1 MVDNRILELSA
12 RLSGDEDLQKFI
24 NNVSRLEKETYLAS
38 ASAQRANR
46 AFAKFVKDSS
56 KIEGLRKEIHR
67 TRAELEKFKDA
78 NDITNP
84 DVYAKM
90 GEQYLQ
96 LKNTL
101 EGLNQQYDSLTN
113 NVQRC
118 YDEMMKANEEYR
130 TDLLDTGILASGV
143 NLFEIIMGRNADKVP
158 DDPLGALLGIDKDVL
173 QKYSESY
180 SRSISDLKDQLLK
193 LYASRPHGDII
204 DESDFE
210 EERAEKIRE
219 TQKAIRELTDAHRLL
234 VRVMDIQIQR
244 QKILSAEQ
252 EAYSLQQRQM
262 IADQIVADYHQLIGT
277 GVGTHEGKQTN
288 VLDIVQERTEGSLKE
303 NPYKELLSTNPEELK
318 EKYAYFQNALANIQK
333 QRTLVSSLSP
343 EATGAPEESRARQK
357 EDLKRLDQVYREL
370 HNSMKLIE
378 DVVQEQMD
386 TGLFSETFGE
396 RGKSLKNTIMGIAHG
411 LLGVQSTALG
421 DAAALRELGTAID
434 YLTNKQNRQSYSLE
448 GLMRKHRWIQSYLLV
463 TGNFMAKLG
472 NGVAVLG
479 AILRLI
485 TLPAILLLTIF
496 LAPFIPII
504 AGIVKGLT
512 DWIIKLSEL
521 PDWIKLVVGGII
533 LMAVS
538 SGALV
543 MVVKKIWDMITW
555 TKYFI
560 DILRMS
566 GVFSPLVTSG
576 KAAFTLLIGY
586 AKTAAIAVINIGKA
600 ALVTAARLLLPVAA
614 GLLLGGVVLL
624 ALDYLGVLQRISDAG
639 KEWRDSNRETVS
651 ALLDGLSEGISMLGV
666 FGAALNLVG
675 DLYNATIGKITGNT
689 ILTANRRKELIG
701 LGIYNEEIMKQLR
714 ADYGEGNVKYEGG
727 SYYVNGERLTISVD
741 MGAYEQSVATNS
753 QSMDNVTD
761 ATKENTSLLSENIS
775 LMKDEINGLKDLNI
789 SFSDLSKDLNDF
801 SEEIDL
807 EEPLGEVSDELINN
821 TAALSTYNKLF
832 EDYSK
837 SIDTQKAN
845 VTQTIPAAATG
856 AEVKRTGLLT
866 VHAGEKVIPADI
878 SRKIDSGSLFGK
890 LTEMIM
896 GAVQAPTILNTSAT
910 NISKSISSTSN
921 ISEAIT
927 NNSVTNEVRNITTSI
942 TNNNQRMR
950 APKKEEESPARIEL
964 IYNGHAFIDSY
975 VDRRVKEILNHI
987 GVRI

>member
-1 MVDNRILELSA
+1 MVDNRILELNA

-46 AFAKFVKDSS
+46 AFAKFAKDSS
-56 KIEGLRKEIHR
+56 KIEDLRKEIHGA
-67 TRAELEKFKDA
+67 RAELEQFNDA

-84 DVYAKM
+84 DVYAQV
-90 GEQYLQ
+90 GAQYLE

-101 EGLNQQYDSLTN
+101 KGLNQQYDSLTS
-113 NVQRC
+113 NVKRC
-118 YDEMMKANEEYR
+118 YSEMKRSNEEYR
-130 TDLLDTGILASGV
+130 TDLFDTGILASGV
-143 NLFEIIMGRNADKVP
+143 NIFEIMMGRNADKVP

-180 SRSISDLKDQLLK
+180 GRSIADLNDQLLK
-193 LYASRPHGDII
+193 LNASRPHGDI
-204 DESDFE
+204 DDPDFE
-210 EERAEKIRE
+210 EERAAKIRE
-219 TQKAIRELTDAHRLL
+219 TQKAIKELTDAQRLL

-262 IADQIVADYHQLIGT
+262 VTDQIVADYHQLIGT
-277 GVGTHEGKQTN
+277 GTGTHEGKQTN
-288 VLDIVQERTEGSLKE
+288 VLDVVQERTEGSLKE
-303 NPYKELLSTNPEELK
+303 NPYEQLLTTNPEELK

-343 EATGAPEESRARQK
+343 DATGAPEETRARQQ
-357 EDLKRLDQVYREL
+357 EDLKRLDQVYHEL
-370 HNSMKLIE
+370 YNSMKLIE

-396 RGKSLKNTIMGIAHG
+396 RGKSLKNTIMGITHG

-421 DAAALRELGTAID
+421 DAAALRELGTATD
-434 YLTNKQNRQSYSLE
+434 YLTNKQLRQSHSLE

-472 NGVAVLG
+472 NGVEVLG

-485 TLPAILLLTIF
+485 ALPAILLLTVF
-496 LAPFIPII
+496 LTPFVPLI
-504 AGIVKGLT
+504 AGIVKGMAEWIVKLT
-512 DWIIKLSEL
+512 EL

-533 LMAVS
+533 LMGVS
-538 SGALV
+538 SGAIILV
-543 MVVKKIWDMITW
+543 AQKIASTVRWVQ
-555 TKYFI
+555 YFYN
-560 DILRMS
+560 ILKMS
-566 GVFSPLVTSG
+566 GVFSTLVTSG
-576 KAAFTLLIGY
+576 RVAFGLLIGY
-586 AKTAAIAVINIGKA
+586 AKTAAIAVLNIGKA
-600 ALVTAARLLLPVAA
+600 ALITAARLLLPVAA
-614 GLLLGGVVLL
+614 GLLLGGVILL
-624 ALDYLGVLQRISDAG
+624 ALDYLGVLQWISDAG
-639 KEWRDSNRETVS
+639 KDWRDSNRETVS

-701 LGIYNEEIMKQLR
+701 LGIYNEEIMKQLQ
-714 ADYGEGNVKYEGG
+714 ADYGEGNVKYEAG
-727 SYYVNGERLTISVD
+727 SYYVNGEKLTLSVD
-741 MGAYEQSVATNS
+741 MGAYEQSAAINS

-789 SFSDLSKDLNDF
+789 SFSDLSSDLSDF

-807 EEPLGEVSDELINN
+807 EEPLGDVSDELINN
-821 TAALSTYNKLF
+821 TAALNTYNKMF

-856 AEVKRTGLLT
+856 GEIKRTGLLT

-896 GAVQAPTILNTSAT
+896 GAVQAPTVLNSSAT
-910 NISKSISSTSN
+910 NISKSISSTTN

-927 NNSVTNEVRNITTSI
+927 NNSITNEVRDITTSI
-942 TNNNQRMR
+942 TNNNQRMK